1 MHHCCCHPSILA
13 SKVFLRDC
21 SLRILGVLRSSSWN
35 CRSSGFNPNVGLRKC
50 WLYRW
55 LPCLVLLIQALQNV
69 KSSYKHFSADQKSV
83 RKGVFVIRNNA
94 TDIPVASFLFL
105 NATVIIIIIVGII
118 TIVIIIT
125 RNNATDLFY
134 FYIPV
139 ASLLFLNAVIFLI
152 IVVSLVSWSYKLDLN
167 KYKEFNI
174 SILRLLQN
182 GKHGG
187 QGNLVGKCCWWW
199 WLQWLQLLRWFWWFW
214 WFWWLQLSWWS
225 QWLWWLWLRRGGGA
239 GEAVGGR
246 VTSDTME
253 QLVGLK
259 IIIMLFDEN
268 NEGLYLCWWQW
279 WW

>member
-1 MHHCCCHPSILA
+1 M
-13 SKVFLRDC
+13 
-21 SLRILGVLRSSSWN
+21 
-35 CRSSGFNPNVGLRKC
+35 GLRKC

-69 KSSYKHFSADQKSV
+69 KSSYKPFSANQKSV

-187 QGNLVGKCCWWW
+187 QGSLVGKCCWWW
-199 WLQWLQLLRWFWWFW
+199 WLQWL
-214 WFWWLQLSWWS
+214 
-225 QWLWWLWLRRGGGA
+225 WWLWLRRGG

-253 QLVGLK
+253 QLVGLQHYDHAFWWK
-259 IIIMLFDEN
+259 RWRSFLMLMTVMVIVILTRLSTRSCFSSLAFFGSLTLFRSCLFLSITGKFCFWVSIITFSLA
-268 NEGLYLCWWQW
+268 L
-279 WW
+279 